1 MAEPEFLISD
11 FAKFERP
18 QQLHL
23 GFQALDRFRTL
34 NGDFP
39 RPQNAADAAEVIA
52 ITTQLNTDA
61 DVEIDENL
69 IQQLAFQA
77 QGDLSPMVA
86 VFGGWGAQE
95 VLKAVSQKFGPTF
108 QWLYFDSLESLPDNA
123 VLNEETCKPIG
134 SRYDG
139 QIVVFGRDF
148 HERLTKM
155 KQFLV
160 GAGAIGCE
168 MLKNWAM
175 MGVGT
180 GGDGVNL
187 AVTDLDTIEKSNLNR
202 QFLFRP
208 PDVGKLKSETA
219 VRAIQVM
226 NPDMVGKFKVYKD
239 PVGPDTESVF
249 GNDFFEPL
257 DVVVN
262 ALDNVEART
271 YVDRRCVFFRKPL
284 LESGTLGTKGN
295 TQVVVPFLTES
306 YSSSQDPP
314 EKSFPMCTI
323 KSFPNQIEHTIAVH

>member
-1 MAEPEFLISD
+1 M
-11 FAKFERP
+11 
-18 QQLHL
+18 
-23 GFQALDRFRTL
+23 
-34 NGDFP
+34 
-39 RPQNAADAAEVIA
+39 
-52 ITTQLNTDA
+52 
-61 DVEIDENL
+61 
-69 IQQLAFQA
+69 
-77 QGDLSPMVA
+77 
-86 VFGGWGAQE
+86 VFGKE
-95 VLKAVSQKFGPTF
+95 
-108 QWLYFDSLESLPDNA
+108 
-123 VLNEETCKPIG
+123 
-134 SRYDG
+134 
-139 QIVVFGRDF
+139 F

-180 GGDGVNL
+180 GGEGVNL
-187 AVTDLDTIEKSNLNR
+187 AVTDMDSIEKSNLNR

-219 VRAIQVM
+219 VKAVQVM
-226 NPDMVGKFKVYKD
+226 NPELAGKFKVFKD
-239 PVGPDTESVF
+239 PVGPDTEAVF
-249 GNDFFEPL
+249 GHDFFEPL

-295 TQVVVPFLTES
+295 TQVVYPFLTES

-323 KSFPNQIEHTIAVH
+323 KSFPNQIEHTIAVYALRFLSNF